1 MQVGLL
7 KFVKLELGSHSL
19 GLRPILLPT
28 FFYAGQIR
36 KVGALFCL
44 RCDFRCFLC
53 EWVSLLSCY
62 K

>member
-7 KFVKLELGSHSL
+7 KFVKLELGSRNC

-36 KVGALFCL
+36 KVRAFSCGCA
-44 RCDFRCFLC
+44 C
-53 EWVSLLSCY
+53 EWHQGCTAM
-62 K
+62 